1 MRRLGSYEGITV
13 LSFGKRD
20 LERKLFLT
28 LLIQEIPLDLFLLYG
43 LMCRQKAF
51 KKQYI

>member
-20 LERKLFLT
+20 LERKIVFDT
-28 LLIQEIPLDLFLLYG
+28 TNPRDTS
-43 LMCRQKAF
+43 
-51 KKQYI
+51 